1 MVEQTAH
8 NGCNV
13 GSTPIELTGQ
23 KILKILDVLFINICY
38 YKPPKKSEQDYQH
51 LD

>member
-13 GSTPIELTGQ
+13 GSTPIGLIDH
-23 KILKILDVLFINICY
+23 KNLKLLKVFILICY
-38 YKPPKKSEQDYQH
+38 YKPHKK
-51 LD
+51 

>member
-13 GSTPIELTGQ
+13 GSTPIGLIDH
-23 KILKILDVLFINICY
+23 KILNFKNF
-38 YKPPKKSEQDYQH
+38 
-51 LD
+51 